1 MMLLAFLVYSNI
13 WVCDAQY
20 MEESEFTELLQTL
33 IDYSMSY
40 SWFIRHG
47 SILTFS
53 SISMHCPSLLCVSPF
68 FTSLMDRLKDALK
81 DDKVH

>member
-1 MMLLAFLVYSNI
+1 MTLLAFLEYAKLEFVM
-13 WVCDAQY
+13 QY

-33 IDYSMSY
+33 IDNSMSS

-53 SISMHCPSLLCVSPF
+53 SMSMHRPSQLCLSPF

>member
-1 MMLLAFLVYSNI
+1 MMLLAFLVYANL
-13 WVCDAQY
+13 VCDAQY

-33 IDYSMSY
+33 IDYSMSS

-53 SISMHCPSLLCVSPF
+53 SISMHCPSLLCVSPL